1 MLLAIDTATSKI
13 GIALFDGLS
22 VLHEAV
28 WQSPYRHTTELTP
41 AIESSL
47 ARTNCS
53 VEDVETIGLA
63 IGPGSYTGLRIG
75 AAVAK
80 GMALARNL
88 DLIAVSTFEILAAAI
103 PPQTDVQLAVVL
115 EAGRGR
121 FSVGWYQA
129 EEEQWQPS
137 DPPDLYTPE
146 TLSKA
151 IRKPTLVCGE
161 LNENLRKILG
171 RKHKNVILAS
181 PSANLRRPALLAELA
196 WARWQAGETDDPETL
211 APIYLQTN
219 QNIPG

>member
-13 GIALFDGLS
+13 GIALFDGTS

-28 WQSPYRHTTELTP
+28 WQSPYRHTTELAP

-53 VEDVETIGLA
+53 IDDLEAVGLA

-80 GMALARNL
+80 GMALARNM
-88 DLIAVSTFEILAAAI
+88 DLIAVSTFDILAAAFT
-103 PPQTDVQLAVVL
+103 PQPDVQLAVVL
-115 EAGRGR
+115 EAGRKR

-129 EEEQWQPS
+129 EEETWQPS
-137 DPPDLYTPE
+137 SPADLYTAE
-146 TLSKA
+146 SLSKA

-161 LNENLRKILG
+161 LNETLRKVLG

-181 PSANLRRPALLAELA
+181 PSANLRRPALLAEIA
-196 WARWQAGETDDPETL
+196 WARWQTGDTDDPETL
-211 APIYLQTN
+211 VPVYLQTN